1 MSSDKTNDAVA
12 EYLRELEL
20 RLSGLPVL
28 QRRELLAEIEAH
40 INNERFERA
49 VASESDIL
57 ELLERLG
64 SPEVVAA
71 AAYEEAGLGDTSRQQ
86 VLAYAGATRA
96 AVRPLPPIPPPPDS
110 PPPAYA
116 AGPFP
121 PAAGFGQSSYAGHR
135 PFDAPPPVAGPPFAP
150 APAPKQESETGFRV
164 LVAVAIAAVVVV
176 LLGCLAGG
184 LFMAQGATV
193 DEAPAATV
201 VRGEQDGPILPE
213 ADPADPVVP
222 VEPPA
227 PPQPTVE

>member
-1 MSSDKTNDAVA
+1 MSSNKTDNAVA
-12 EYLRELEL
+12 EYLHELEL

-40 INNERFERA
+40 ISNERVERA
-49 VASESDIL
+49 VASESDVL

-71 AAYEEAGLGDTSRQQ
+71 AAYEEAGIGDTRRQ

-121 PAAGFGQSSYAGHR
+121 PAAPFGQSSYAGYS
-135 PFDAPPPVAGPPFAP
+135 PFDGPPPVVGPPFAP
-150 APAPKQESETGFRV
+150 PPAPKQESSTGLRV
-164 LVAVAIAAVVVV
+164 VVGVAIAAVVFV
-176 LLGCLAGG
+176 LLGCLAGA
-184 LFMAQGATV
+184 FMLTSGAEV
-193 DEAPAATV
+193 GEAPAPV
-201 VRGEQDGPILPE
+201 VAPDQVQIERGGAPARGEEAVPPLPE
-213 ADPADPVVP
+213 QAV
-222 VEPPA
+222 PA
-227 PPQPTVE
+227 PTE